1 MPQPSD
7 AQPILLAY
15 SGGLDTSFLVPWLK
29 DNYQRPVITVTVD
42 TGGIDAA
49 GAHALRERSRQLGAS
64 AHYQIDA
71 PADYFEQVLRFLIM
85 GNVRRGQLYP
95 LCVGAERVMQAQ
107 TIARMA
113 RELNTGTIA
122 HGCTAA
128 GNDQVRFEV
137 ALRTLAPELTV
148 LAPVRD
154 RAFRRNDE
162 LDYLRQRQ
170 LPIPPTGAAYSI
182 NRGLWGVTIGGTET
196 LTSGGSIP
204 DSAWVLSRDAFT
216 QPRAA
221 ARHTLGFDGGR
232 PITLDGARLE
242 PVPLIER
249 LEALAAPYGIGRGIH
264 LGDTIIGT
272 KGRVAFEAP
281 AAETLLTAH
290 RELEK
295 LVLTARQQRIKDSV
309 AGPYGDLVHEGQL
322 LDPVCRDIEAL
333 LLCSQQHVTGSVH
346 LLLRPGALFIEG
358 VESPYSLMAASKGVY
373 GEAVGEW
380 SPADA
385 LGFSKIVSLPGVFY
399 HRAGANAAGAPP
411 AASTAAPPAATA
423 PP

>member
-1 MPQPSD
+1 MTQTSNAQRD
-7 AQPILLAY
+7 ATPILLAY
-15 SGGLDTSFLVPWLK
+15 SGGLDTSSLVPWLAE
-29 DNYQRPVITVTVD
+29 NYRRPIITVTVD

-49 GAHALRERSRQLGAS
+49 TAAALLERSRQLGAV
-64 AHYQIDA
+64 AHHQIDA
-71 PADYFEQVLRFLIM
+71 RADYFEQVLRFLIM

-113 RELNTGTIA
+113 RELKTDTIA

-137 ALRTLAPELTV
+137 ALRTLAADLTV

-154 RAFRRNDE
+154 RAFRRNEE
-162 LDYLRQRQ
+162 LEYLQQRG
-170 LPIPPTGAAYSI
+170 LPIPPFGAAYSI

-196 LTSGGSIP
+196 LTSSGSIP
-204 DSAWVLSRDAFT
+204 DGAWVLSRDAFT
-216 QPRAA
+216 QPRAPE
-221 ARHTLGFDGGR
+221 HHSVGFEAGR
-232 PITLDGARLE
+232 PVALDGARLD
-242 PVPLIER
+242 PVSLIER
-249 LEALAAPYGIGRGIH
+249 LEALAAPFGIGRGIH

-281 AAETLLTAH
+281 AADALLTAH

-309 AGPYGDLVHEGQL
+309 AAPYGDLVHEGQL
-322 LDPVCRDIEAL
+322 LDPVCRDIEARL
-333 LLCSQQHVTGSVH
+333 VSSQQRVTGEVQ
-346 LLLRPGALFIEG
+346 LLLRPGSLFIEG
-358 VESPYSLMAASKGVY
+358 VDSPYSLMKASKGVY

-380 SPADA
+380 TPADA
-385 LGFSKIVSLPGVFY
+385 LGFSKIGALPVVSY
-399 HRAGANAAGAPP
+399 RRAGE
-411 AASTAAPPAATA
+411 AT
-423 PP
+423 

>member
-15 SGGLDTSFLVPWLK
+15 SGGLDTSFLVPWLTQ
-29 DNYQRPVITVTVD
+29 NHQRPVITVTVD

-49 GAHALRERSRQLGAS
+49 GARALRERSRLLGAID
-64 AHYQIDA
+64 HYQIDA
-71 PADYFEQVLRFLIM
+71 RSDYFEQVLRFLIM

-113 RELNTGTIA
+113 QTLGTSTIA

-148 LAPVRD
+148 LAPIRD
-154 RAFRRNDE
+154 AAFRRSDE
-162 LDYLRQRQ
+162 LEYLQQRQ
-170 LPIPPTGAAYSI
+170 LPVPPFGAAYSI
-182 NRGLWGVTIGGTET
+182 NRGLWGVTIGGQET
-196 LTSGGSIP
+196 LTSSGSIP

-216 QPRAA
+216 HPRPAE
-221 ARHTLGFDGGR
+221 RHTVSFETGR
-232 PITLDGARLE
+232 PVALDGLRLD
-242 PVPLIER
+242 PVALIER
-249 LEALAAPYGIGRGIH
+249 VEALAAPFGIGRGIH

-281 AAETLLTAH
+281 AAEVLLTAH

-295 LVLTARQQRIKDSV
+295 LVLTARQQRIKETV
-309 AGPYGDLVHEGQL
+309 AVPYGDLVHEGQL

-333 LLCSQQHVTGSVH
+333 LLCSQQRVTGEVH
-346 LLLRPGALFIEG
+346 VLLRTGALFIEG
-358 VESPYSLMAASKGVY
+358 VESRYSLMAASKGVY

-385 LGFSKIVSLPGVFY
+385 LGFSKIVALPGVF
-399 HRAGANAAGAPP
+399 HRRAGVQP
-411 AASTAAPPAATA
+411 
-423 PP
+423 